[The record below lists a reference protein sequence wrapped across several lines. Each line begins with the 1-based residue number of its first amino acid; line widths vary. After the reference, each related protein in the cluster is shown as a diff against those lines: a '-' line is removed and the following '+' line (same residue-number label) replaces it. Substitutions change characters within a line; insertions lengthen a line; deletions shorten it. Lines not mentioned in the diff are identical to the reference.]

1 MSEAA
6 IRMVNITKRFSN
18 KTILNGINLDV
29 LSGEILGIIGMSGS
43 GKTTLLN
50 AMIGFLQPESG
61 DILFKMEHLLNI
73 KDSKQYRSIFSHAND
88 IKTMFGFSSQEP
100 SIYSKLTTYENLD
113 YFARLYNLPK
123 SVRQT
128 NIDILLHL
136 MKLSESRNVKAGSLS
151 GGMQKRLDIAC
162 ALIHDPKILILDEP
176 TSNLDPIL
184 RKEMWQFV
192 KEINRKGT
200 TIILS
205 SHFLDELESY
215 CDRISILYNSEIT
228 ITETPE
234 QIKRYYAK
242 EQEIRIQTKDMNY
255 DPIIKAITK
264 KDSLKITSHQVHGR
278 KLMIRSANV
287 EDTLKEIL
295 DAGYDLRDITVED
308 PSLQDVLETINEGY
322 TE

>member
-1 MSEAA
+1 MTDAA
-6 IRMVNITKRFSN
+6 IRMVNITKRFGN
-18 KTILNGINLDV
+18 KTILNDINLDI

-50 AMIGFLQPESG
+50 AMIGFLQPEMG

-73 KDSKQYRSIFSHAND
+73 KDSKQYRSIFSDPHD

-113 YFARLYNLPK
+113 YFGRLYNLPK

-136 MKLSESRNVKAGSLS
+136 MKLNDSRKVAAGSLS

-184 RKEMWQFV
+184 RKEMWNFIR
-192 KEINRKGT
+192 EINKKGT

-228 ITETPE
+228 ITESPSE
-234 QIKRYYAK
+234 IKRYYAK
-242 EQEIRIQTKDMNY
+242 EQEISIQAEKDY
-255 DPIIKAITK
+255 DEIIEELQN
-264 KDSLKITSHQVHGR
+264 KDSLKITGCQVHGR
-278 KLMIRSANV
+278 RLMIRSANV
-287 EDTLKEIL
+287 EEALKFIL
-295 DAGYDLRDITVED
+295 KAGYDLQDITVTD

-322 TE
+322 ST